1 MIAKDKSGLAS
12 VMTLIV
18 RFIGFR
24 PRVPGWTGMIAM
36 SAFFAYVAVSSLR
49 KPGVSMTFT
58 ASSSSSRF
66 FSWFAP
72 P

>member
-1 MIAKDKSGLAS
+1 M
-12 VMTLIV
+12 IV
-18 RFIGFR
+18 RFMGFR
-24 PRVPGWTGMIAM
+24 PSVPGCTGMIAI
-36 SAFFAYVAVSSLR
+36 SAFLAYSAVSSLR